1 MNIHLK
7 INHMKLNNLIVLFA
21 FFAGMLFFSSMKAQ
35 DAEAIS
41 RKAMDVIEVQDMEMI
56 STINIYDAKGN
67 VRTRQISTAS
77 RQFSACTKMLIRFL
91 APADVRGT
99 TLLVYDYEDQEDSQW
114 IYMPALRNVRR
125 IVSTEKAKNFMGS
138 EFTNADMSKPN
149 FNDYDYA
156 ILGEEV
162 YEGKQCWRVEAK
174 SKNDQI
180 TRDNGFSRRVSLID
194 KDSHFCYKIEY
205 YDNSDKLYRAQY
217 ISDYRKLQ
225 SGNYFAYKMVM
236 ENLRNGRKSEMIVDK
251 FQLGSKLSENVFS
264 PSMLDK

>member
-1 MNIHLK
+1 
-7 INHMKLNNLIVLFA
+7 MKSNYYIVLLILLVFPVCY
-21 FFAGMLFFSSMKAQ
+21 GNISAQ

-41 RKAMDVIEVQDMEMI
+41 KKAMDAIEVQDMEMI

-77 RQFSACTKMLIRFL
+77 RKFTECTKMLIRFL
-91 APADVRGT
+91 APADVKGT
-99 TLLVYDYEDQEDSQW
+99 TLLVHDYEDKDDSQW

-149 FNDYDYA
+149 LKDYNYS

-162 YEGKQCWRVEAK
+162 YEGKNCWRVEAT
-174 SKNDQI
+174 SKTDQI
-180 TRDNGFSRRVSLID
+180 RQENGFNKRISLID
-194 KDSHFCYKIEY
+194 KDLYLCYKIEY
-205 YDNSDKLYRAQY
+205 YDASDKMYRIQY

-225 SGNYFAYKMVM
+225 NGNYFAYSMIM

-251 FQLGSKLSENVFS
+251 FQLGSKLSENIFS